1 MGGGAV
7 FEVVF
12 GGGLLAQEIGSI
24 DLLNASVTT
33 RARGARLVG
42 FQEWV
47 SGWVGLVCRQG

>member
-47 SGWVGLVCRQG
+47 NGWVGLVCRQG